1 MYWGFDTEHV
11 VREVLVLFSRSVDIT
26 QHFYAGRLAKKL
38 NKLFEYSTST
48 TTITIPELIRVDRYQ
63 KFVRCCDCTFGVCA
77 EGWIGVYMMDVK
89 CKVFIFYIKTR
100 VLPMKAVNLLF
111 DFFSKVASM
120 FFTIIVPF
128 LQVSSPSL
136 VRAPFLYLFI

>member
-1 MYWGFDTEHV
+1 MRLIAEIN
-11 VREVLVLFSRSVDIT
+11 VRRRRYF
-26 QHFYAGRLAKKL
+26 
-38 NKLFEYSTST
+38 TST

-63 KFVRCCDCTFGVCA
+63 KFVRCCDCTFSVCA
-77 EGWIGVYMMDVK
+77 EGWIGVYMLDVK